1 MSPHSLLFSLLP
13 AALAAS
19 ATAAPADLF
28 AIRVGR
34 AETVSHGAIEHAV
47 ILIEDGRI
55 VTVGPDL
62 PVERGIRVI
71 DRPEWTVMPG
81 LVLPYSR
88 LGLDG
93 RAGGEFNP
101 EVSPAA
107 EILPRSSEY
116 RDALELGITTIGLYP
131 PGNGVPGQALAIR
144 PKGETLE
151 EMRIK
156 EGAYLK
162 VFFRADARSKKMVKD
177 AWVKV
182 DEYDD
187 KVAKAKDKWTKDQ
200 EKSKS
205 TAKKPAEGEKKDEK
219 KDEEKPAEKPAE
231 KSADASKGAAKTFVP
246 PAPDPKVKPF
256 LRVRDGKLLP
266 LVSISQAADWAHWL
280 DAIGERKF
288 DFALRVVMQRELD
301 LYEVH
306 DEIKKRGC
314 TLVME
319 PEITYQTATMRQRNL
334 PAEFSNAGNR
344 VVLIP
349 RGEDLAAHEAWRGD
363 VGELVKYGLSR
374 KAALE
379 SMTLAGASVMGLEKD
394 YGSVETGKV
403 ANLVFFDGDPL
414 EPATRLKAV
423 MLDGEFVHG
432 EVRQ

>member
-1 MSPHSLLFSLLP
+1 MLLRTFLSSLLP

-19 ATAAPADLF
+19 ALAAPADLL

-47 ILIEDGRI
+47 LLIENGRI
-55 VTVGPDL
+55 VTIGADL
-62 PVERGIRVI
+62 PIERGIAVL

-93 RAGGEFNP
+93 RAGADFTP

-107 EILPRSSEY
+107 EVFPRISDY
-116 RDALELGITTIGLYP
+116 REALELGITTIGLYP
-131 PGNGVPGQALAIR
+131 PGNGVPGQAIAIR
-144 PKGETLE
+144 PKGDTLE
-151 EMRIK
+151 EMLIK

-162 VFFRADARSKKMVKD
+162 VYFRADARSKKMVKD
-177 AWVKV
+177 AWAKV

-187 KVAKAKDKWTKDQ
+187 KVKKAKEKWTKDQ
-200 EKSKS
+200 DKSKS
-205 TAKKPAEGEKKDEK
+205 AKKPAEGEKKDE
-219 KDEEKPAEKPAE
+219 EKPADKPAD
-231 KSADASKGAAKTFVP
+231 KSSDSGKGAAKGFVP
-246 PAPDPKVKPF
+246 PAPDDKVRPF

-301 LYEVH
+301 LYYVL
-306 DEIKKRGC
+306 DEISKRKC

-319 PEITYQTATMRQRNL
+319 PELSYQIATMRQRNL
-334 PAEFSNAGNR
+334 PAEFVAAGSR
-344 VVLIP
+344 IALIP
-349 RGEDLAAHEAWRGD
+349 RGEDLDAHARWRVEVGD
-363 VGELVKYGLSR
+363 LVKNGLER
-374 KAALE
+374 KSALDAL
-379 SMTLAGASVMGLEKD
+379 TLAGASVMGLEKD
-394 YGSVETGKV
+394 YGSLEKGKV
-403 ANLVFFDGDPL
+403 ANLLFLNGDPF
-414 EPATRLKAV
+414 EPATKVMAV